1 MMNEVFEIL
10 KILIPPVVVG
20 FVVYVLMKKQHDKEL
35 KLISILKPK
44 DSKPQE
50 TQVLTSS
57 SFNEKQIILPLKIQA
72 YERIMLFLERIE
84 PSSLVM
90 RIHKPGMSAKLLHA
104 DLLKAIREEYG
115 HNVSQQMYV
124 SNNSWNLVV
133 QAKEET
139 VNIINGGLNKVD
151 DNATGIDL
159 SRAIF
164 ESMMGMK
171 QSPTNIAVNY
181 VKQEVQQTI
190 NI

>member
-1 MMNEVFEIL
+1 MTNEILEIL
-10 KILIPPVVVG
+10 KILIPPVIVG
-20 FVVYVLMKKQHDKEL
+20 VVVYILMKKQHEKEL

-44 DSKPQE
+44 ETKAQE
-50 TQVLTSS
+50 NSMVASG
-57 SFNEKQIILPLKIQA
+57 FNERQIILPLKIQA
-72 YERIMLFLERIE
+72 YERITLFLERIE

-104 DLLKAIREEYG
+104 DLLKAIREEYD

-124 SNNSWNLVV
+124 SNNGWNLVV

-139 VNIINGGLNKVD
+139 VNIINSGLNKVD
-151 DNATGIDL
+151 DSATGIDL

-164 ESMMGMK
+164 ESMMGMT

-181 VKQEVQQTI
+181 IKQEVQQNI